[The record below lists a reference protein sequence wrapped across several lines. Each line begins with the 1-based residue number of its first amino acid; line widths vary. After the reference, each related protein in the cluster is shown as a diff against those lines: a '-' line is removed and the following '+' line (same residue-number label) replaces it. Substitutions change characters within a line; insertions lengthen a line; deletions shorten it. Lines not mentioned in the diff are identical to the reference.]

1 MKKVAISVLVFW
13 VRAYQYLISPYTPS
27 SCRFVPTCSEY
38 AVEALKKHGPI
49 KGTMLAAKRIA
60 RCHPWGESGYD
71 PVP

>member
-1 MKKVAISVLVFW
+1 MRRIAISVLVFW

-38 AVEALKKHGPI
+38 AVEALKKHGPF
-49 KGTMLAAKRIA
+49 KGTLLAAKRIA
-60 RCHPWGESGYD
+60 RCHPWGESGHD

>member
-38 AVEALKKHGPI
+38 AVEALKKHGAI

-60 RCHPWGESGYD
+60 RCHPWGESGHD

>member
-60 RCHPWGESGYD
+60 RCHPWGESGHD

>member
-1 MKKVAISVLVFW
+1 MRKVAISVLVFW

-38 AVEALKKHGPI
+38 AVEALKKHGPF
-49 KGTMLAAKRIA
+49 KGTLLAAKRIA
-60 RCHPWGESGYD
+60 RCHPWGESGHD

>member
-1 MKKVAISVLVFW
+1 MRRVAISVLVFW

-38 AVEALKKHGPI
+38 AVEALKKHGPF
-49 KGTMLAAKRIA
+49 KGTLLAAKRIA
-60 RCHPWGESGYD
+60 RCHPWGESGHD